1 MRGPGSQ
8 APGAPAGGAEAER
21 GLVGLLG
28 RITAQQTVED
38 LCRAFVEG
46 VRDLMG
52 FERAGLF
59 LWDPAQRIFYGT
71 FGTDLN
77 GRTTDER
84 HVVVDVRAGSP
95 EARILNGSVI
105 ERGCRLSATAL
116 RRGEESVEA
125 DLLGLRVRGELYGVL
140 SVDNQISRRPV
151 SDAQL
156 RTLSLASQVLGNAIE
171 SNRSRARLAE
181 SEERF
186 RELSESS
193 GEWLWDLGR
202 DGLYSHVGAGVER
215 ILGYTPDEMR
225 GSRLVDFV
233 AEEDRA
239 RVKLELHKVQSER
252 RPAHRLIHRQK
263 RKQGGE
269 VVIESAFV
277 PRVDRDGNV
286 TGCRGVHR
294 DVTREQELEAQ
305 LRQSQKMETVG
316 RLVGGIAHD
325 FNNLLTTI
333 LGCTGLVLEELPG
346 DGAAKSDLEQIQ
358 AAGEKAAALTRQLL
372 AFSRKQI
379 LHIERL
385 SLNDVVVG
393 MEKLLMRTL
402 GENIDLAIDLDPAAD
417 LVQAD
422 ASQLEQVILNLAV
435 NARDAMVDP
444 AFMARARGRA
454 EDVERERRRMA
465 ARAKQLSISTRR
477 VTLTDTL
484 PGEYDAPKPGP
495 YVMLAVRD
503 TGIGMPPEVQAH
515 LFEPFFT
522 TREVGRGS
530 GLGLSMVYGII
541 RQLGGGVRAESVF
554 GEGSTFRVYL
564 PSAGAAA
571 AKPAPGR
578 EPGVARGTETVLVVE
593 DEDSVRRLTV
603 RMLESLGYRTLQAGN
618 GAEALKTAGAFPGR
632 IHLVISD
639 IVMPRMSGRRLV
651 QELRKVRNDFHVL
664 FVSGY
669 SEDESVN
676 DERPAAEAPVLQK
689 PFTRGVLARKTREI
703 LDGGN
708 A

>member
-1 MRGPGSQ
+1 
-8 APGAPAGGAEAER
+8 
-21 GLVGLLG
+21 L
-28 RITAQQTVED
+28 
-38 LCRAFVEG
+38 
-46 VRDLMG
+46 
-52 FERAGLF
+52 
-59 LWDPAQRIFYGT
+59 
-71 FGTDLN
+71 
-77 GRTTDER
+77 
-84 HVVVDVRAGSP
+84 
-95 EARILNGSVI
+95 
-105 ERGCRLSATAL
+105 
-116 RRGEESVEA
+116 
-125 DLLGLRVRGELYGVL
+125 
-140 SVDNQISRRPV
+140 
-151 SDAQL
+151 
-156 RTLSLASQVLGNAIE
+156 
-171 SNRSRARLAE
+171 
-181 SEERF
+181 
-186 RELSESS
+186 
-193 GEWLWDLGR
+193 
-202 DGLYSHVGAGVER
+202 
-215 ILGYTPDEMR
+215 
-225 GSRLVDFV
+225 
-233 AEEDRA
+233 
-239 RVKLELHKVQSER
+239 
-252 RPAHRLIHRQK
+252 
-263 RKQGGE
+263 
-269 VVIESAFV
+269 
-277 PRVDRDGNV
+277 
-286 TGCRGVHR
+286 
-294 DVTREQELEAQ
+294 
-305 LRQSQKMETVG
+305 
-316 RLVGGIAHD
+316 
-325 FNNLLTTI
+325 
-333 LGCTGLVLEELPG
+333 
-346 DGAAKSDLEQIQ
+346 
-358 AAGEKAAALTRQLL
+358 
-372 AFSRKQI
+372 
-379 LHIERL
+379 
-385 SLNDVVVG
+385 
-393 MEKLLMRTL
+393 
-402 GENIDLAIDLDPAAD
+402 
-417 LVQAD
+417 
-422 ASQLEQVILNLAV
+422 
-435 NARDAMVDP
+435 
-444 AFMARARGRA
+444 ARARGRA